1 MVIEKYGKIFEATKE
16 SPEPAWRPS
25 LPAGASR
32 EEAQEVIFQ
41 VSVSAGILWGRCGFS
56 GFTSIPCTC
65 LQPAQHPT
73 RDSAE
78 LPRT

>member
-1 MVIEKYGKIFEATKE
+1 VVIEKYGKIFEATKE

-41 VSVSAGILWGRCGFS
+41 VSVSAGM
-56 GFTSIPCTC
+56 
-65 LQPAQHPT
+65 PAT
-73 RDSAE
+73 LGTLGTLR
-78 LPRT
+78 L